1 MWFVHPMM
9 FGEAERAVKQWD
21 FRADTQ
27 AGEGIACMGRLQFR
41 PCNILG
47 REKGPSMSIR
57 D

>member
-1 MWFVHPMM
+1 MM